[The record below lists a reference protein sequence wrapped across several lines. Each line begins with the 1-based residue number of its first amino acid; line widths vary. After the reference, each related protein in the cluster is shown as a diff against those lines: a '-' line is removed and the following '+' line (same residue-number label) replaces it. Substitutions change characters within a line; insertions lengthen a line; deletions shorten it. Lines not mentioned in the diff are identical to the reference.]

1 MPPATV
7 AMFIGL
13 AALAGAWLSWCAS
26 SRRAAIPAQQAAKG
40 IRPLAPDA
48 ATPIQP
54 PRTTNYEQNN
64 DGSEAEAPLAANFQ

>member
-26 SRRAAIPAQQAAKG
+26 SRRAAIPAPLCCSDECKG
-40 IRPLAPDA
+40 SPAFCGVSASRLRDEPSLN
-48 ATPIQP
+48 
-54 PRTTNYEQNN
+54 RRRS
-64 DGSEAEAPLAANFQ
+64 GC